1 MIKSLLKAISIGFNY
16 LDLDKIIIPVNIL
29 AGEYDAIIEE
39 HTRQIHKWIKTS
51 TLYIVPKEDHGS
63 YIIHS
68 DKLYKILK
76 QYI

>member
-1 MIKSLLKAISIGFNY
+1 MNLKMMLKEPNIRAEE
-16 LDLDKIIIPVNIL
+16 LDRIIIPVNIL

-39 HTRQIHKWIKTS
+39 HTRLIHKWIKTS
-51 TLYIVPKEDHGS
+51 TLYIVPRENHGS